1 MKMLLSFALLVIC
14 LSSVSAQEKKDVVLG
29 NGMQHARDFNAGSEI
44 SSTPTDSSKAFI
56 YPNPAA
62 DRVWVVMADDTAA
75 VYRISIFD
83 MNERL
88 ISHRDYR
95 TEPGMHKYLVTLP
108 PPANQHETIFLKVT
122 DGEGRQEEIFRILR
136 Q

>member
-1 MKMLLSFALLVIC
+1 MLLSYALLIFC
-14 LSSVSAQEKKDVVLG
+14 FSSALAQGKKDVVLG
-29 NGMQHARDFNAGSEI
+29 NGMQHPRDFNKTDEVASV
-44 SSTPTDSSKAFI
+44 PTDSSKTFV

-62 DRVWVVMADDTAA
+62 DRVWLVMSDDTAA

-83 MNERL
+83 MNEKL

-95 TEPGMHKYLVTLP
+95 TEPGMHKYLVSLP
-108 PPANQHETIFLKVT
+108 PPASQHETIFLQLT
-122 DGEGRQEEIFRILR
+122 DDGGRQVEIFRVLR

>member
-1 MKMLLSFALLVIC
+1 MKMLLSYALLVFCMGNI
-14 LSSVSAQEKKDVVLG
+14 SAQNKSDVVLG
-29 NGMQHARDFNAGSEI
+29 NGMQHAKDVNSSNEI
-44 SSTPTDSSKAFI
+44 GYVPTDSSKTFI

-62 DRVWVVMADDTAA
+62 DRVWLVMSNDTAE
-75 VYRISIFD
+75 VYRVSIFD

-95 TEPGMHKYLVTLP
+95 TVPGMHKYLVTLP
-108 PPANQHETIFLKVT
+108 PPASQHETIFLKVT
-122 DGEGRQEEIFRILR
+122 DGEGRQEEIFRVLR